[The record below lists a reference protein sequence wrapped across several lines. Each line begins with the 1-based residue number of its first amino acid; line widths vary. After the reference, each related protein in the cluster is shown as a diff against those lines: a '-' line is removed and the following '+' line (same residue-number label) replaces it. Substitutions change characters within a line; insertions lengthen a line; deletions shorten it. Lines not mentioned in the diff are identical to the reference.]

1 MMIKLNKIM
10 LAGGREVVLRDLQ
23 PLMFAAGASASMAGH
38 YLTSGGRETVS
49 DWHMIRD
56 LEMDYRPPGA
66 ERPPNEFERL
76 AGRLPEPTAAN
87 IRAGGAEVHGGN
99 RNRSLPVLNAPVK

>member
-1 MMIKLNKIM
+1 MTL
-10 LAGGREVVLRDLQ
+10 LAANQL
-23 PLMFAAGASASMAGH
+23 PYLMFAAGASASMAGH

-66 ERPPNEFERL
+66 ARPPSELERL

-87 IRAGGAEVHGGN
+87 IRGSGAEVHAGRN
-99 RNRSLPVLNAPVK
+99 RNRSLPVLDAQSK